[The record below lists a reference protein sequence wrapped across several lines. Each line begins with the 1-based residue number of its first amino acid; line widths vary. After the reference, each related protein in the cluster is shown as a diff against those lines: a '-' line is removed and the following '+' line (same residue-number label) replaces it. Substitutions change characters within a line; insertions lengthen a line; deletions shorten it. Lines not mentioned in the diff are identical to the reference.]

1 MYAGITYLGPQRSAL
16 QELERQ
22 HVNNLIRF
30 KSPGAYGGR
39 CSHSHIHHSPT
50 SSHVASCGRSSS
62 WRWTWAACPICH
74 HFLTFSLIEIII
86 LPKKNSK
93 PFSRND
99 TTTTADLCVQ
109 CIGDKIQGT
118 EPWTSSFCDERCC
131 NSLNL
136 PSKDPK
142 RVATLVYL
150 LLWCRGSRHLSW
162 NGR

>member
-1 MYAGITYLGPQRSAL
+1 MSTISSDSKVLEHMAGGVATAISIIHQHPATWQVVVGVVLGDGP
-16 QELERQ
+16 
-22 HVNNLIRF
+22 
-30 KSPGAYGGR
+30 
-39 CSHSHIHHSPT
+39 
-50 SSHVASCGRSSS
+50 RSSS
-62 WRWTWAACPICH
+62 PICD

-86 LPKKNSK
+86 LPKKTSK

-109 CIGDKIQGT
+109 CIVDKIQGT